1 MRISVSRCSTLAAL
15 ALAALYGVATPGLA
29 AAADQ
34 DGRAW
39 QSHGRDAFEQ
49 RFSPLD
55 QVNASNVSKLG
66 LAWYFDLDEHDV
78 VEATPLVVDGVM
90 YVVGPW
96 GDTLYALDA
105 KTGGKLWTYDAAV
118 PRQTMVRACCQP
130 VNRGAAWDDGAIFF
144 GTLDGRLI
152 AVDAKSGRE
161 RWQTLTVDPTKA
173 YTITGAP
180 RVINGK
186 VIIGNAGAEYDVRG
200 YVSAY
205 DGKTGKLQWRFYT
218 VPGNPADGFEN
229 AAMEKAAATWTGE
242 WWKAGGGGT
251 VWDGMAYDP
260 ALNLL
265 YIGVGNGTPW
275 DQKMRSPGGGDN
287 LFLSSIVALNPDTGA
302 YVWHYQTT
310 PGENW
315 DFTATQPIILA
326 DIEINGA
333 QRKVLMQAPKNGF
346 FYVIDR
352 TNGQFIS
359 AAPIVA
365 VNWAT
370 HVDQKTGRPVETPG
384 IRETGGEPKVV
395 SPGPSGAHN
404 WNPMAFS
411 PKTGLTYVP
420 ALQSRFLYKSADA
433 YDYVPGYWN
442 LGFDI
447 SIPMQLRAMG
457 QEQRASSFLLAWD
470 PVTQTE
476 KWRADGSGGGILATA
491 GGLVFRGL
499 SNGRFSAYDAATGQE
514 LWTFEA
520 QNSAVA
526 GPISF
531 RIGDD
536 QYIAV
541 AVGRGAAT
549 LIKGPVPHP
558 ALLPHANRVLAFKLG
573 ASVKLPAYEYEPQ
586 PLRSPPST
594 QLSPAEVAKGRFAFH
609 RFCFACHGREAN
621 GNKIQ
626 PDLRYSEYL
635 DNGLWRDV
643 VLEGALKDKGM
654 VAFADA
660 IDSDLAEALR
670 LYVISEA
677 QKAAGQNVAR

>member
-1 MRISVSRCSTLAAL
+1 MNNLISRNSALAIV
-15 ALAALYGVATPGLA
+15 ALAALFVATGARPSW
-29 AAADQ
+29 AADQ
-34 DGRAW
+34 NGSEWRT
-39 QSHGRDAFEQ
+39 HGRDAFEQ

-55 QVNASNVSKLG
+55 QINASNVAKLG
-66 LAWYFDLDEHDV
+66 LAWSFDLDEHDV
-78 VEATPLVVDGVM
+78 VEATPLVVGGVM

-105 KTGGKLWTYDAAV
+105 AMGRKLWTYDAAV
-118 PRQTMVRACCQP
+118 PRETLVKACCQP
-130 VNRGAAWDDGAIFF
+130 VNRGATWDDGTIYF

-161 RWQTLTVDPTKA
+161 RWQTLTVDPTKP

-186 VIIGNAGAEYDVRG
+186 VIIGNGGAEYDVRG
-200 YVSAY
+200 YISAY
-205 DGKTGKLQWRFYT
+205 DGKTGKQLWRFYT

-229 AAMEKAAATWTGE
+229 AALEKAAKTWTGE
-242 WWKAGGGGT
+242 WWKFGGGGT

-260 ALNLL
+260 DLNLL

-287 LFLSSIVALNPDTGA
+287 LFLASIVALNPNTGD

-326 DIEINGA
+326 DINIDGA
-333 QRKVLMQAPKNGF
+333 ARKVLMQAPKNGF

-352 TNGQFIS
+352 TNGQLVS
-359 AAPIVA
+359 AKPIVE
-365 VNWAT
+365 VNWAS
-370 HVDQKTGRPVETPG
+370 HVDLKTGRPVETPG
-384 IRETGGEPKVV
+384 IRETRGEPKIVR
-395 SPGPSGAHN
+395 PGPSGAHN

-411 PKTGLTYVP
+411 PATGLVYVP
-420 ALQSRFLYKSADA
+420 ALQSRFYFQSTDA
-433 YDYVPGYWN
+433 YHYVPGYWN

-447 SIPMQLRAMG
+447 SIPMEFRAAG
-457 QEQRASSFLLAWD
+457 QEQRSAAYLLAWD

-476 KWRADGSGGGILATA
+476 KWRADGSGGGALATA
-491 GGLVFRGL
+491 GGLVFRGVAY
-499 SNGRFSAYDAATGQE
+499 GRFAAYDAATGRE
-514 LWTFEA
+514 LWSQPV
-520 QNSAVA
+520 QNSPVA
-526 GPISF
+526 GPVSF
-531 RIGDD
+531 QIGAE

-549 LIKGPVPHP
+549 LIKGPVPQP

-573 ASVKLPAYEYEPQ
+573 GSATLPPYTYEPQ
-586 PLRSPPST
+586 PLRSPPSIA
-594 QLSPAEVAKGRFAFH
+594 LPATDVAKGRFAFH

-626 PDLRYSEYL
+626 PDLRYSDYL
-635 DNGLWRDV
+635 DNGQWQDV
-643 VLEGALKDKGM
+643 VIDGALKDKGM
-654 VAFADA
+654 VSFSNAMDSQLSEA
-660 IDSDLAEALR
+660 IR

-677 QKAAGQNVAR
+677 QKAASQNAAR